1 MFTMANID
9 IHYHGLTGQKY
20 NLTIDNGQTMTQL
33 RAAIATNEQLALAN
47 YENVAL
53 LSDISKSFVD
63 NPTDTLATVGA
74 VTGSIFICKTL
85 STGTKQAKQE
95 AKLAVAEEKR
105 KADGD
110 TSAQFYRALN
120 TANIND
126 LPTKYSGNNVVD
138 NTNSGG
144 LKDGRPFS

>member
-1 MFTMANID
+1 MANIN

-20 NLTIDNGQTMTQL
+20 SLTIDNGQTLTQL
-33 RAAIATNEQLALAN
+33 RAAIATNEGLGVAN

-53 LSDISKSFVD
+53 LSDISKNYNNNASS
-63 NPTDTLATVGA
+63 TLASIGA

-105 KADGD
+105 QADGD
-110 TSAQFYRALN
+110 TTAIFYRPLN
-120 TANIND
+120 TATIND
-126 LPTKYSGNNVVD
+126 LPTKYSGNNVTN

-144 LKDGRPFS
+144 LRNGRPYR